1 MPSPGSHKSGFY
13 VVMNRGRQWIYFR
26 LRRNWPGLGL
36 PPAIRSLNMVG
47 PGVPGQHGG
56 LIKAEACPVWGRR
69 FHPPQGLL
77 LAGPSPTTGGSAVG
91 RSGCQ
96 QAQRVVTAP
105 SPHLLGH
112 RAGPGP
118 CLVCPPHQLLPEW
131 ETPPPPGPPPPL
143 WPASV
148 GHPTPASPP
157 RRRLRSV
164 SFL

>member
-1 MPSPGSHKSGFY
+1 
-13 VVMNRGRQWIYFR
+13 
-26 LRRNWPGLGL
+26 
-36 PPAIRSLNMVG
+36 MVG

-56 LIKAEACPVWGRR
+56 LIKAEACPAWGRR

-118 CLVCPPHQLLPEW
+118 CLVSPDSCSQN
-131 ETPPPPGPPPPL
+131 GKPPPL
-143 WPASV
+143 QGPLHHCGQPLLDTPLLQA
-148 GHPTPASPP
+148 HPGD
-157 RRRLRSV
+157 V
-164 SFL
+164 